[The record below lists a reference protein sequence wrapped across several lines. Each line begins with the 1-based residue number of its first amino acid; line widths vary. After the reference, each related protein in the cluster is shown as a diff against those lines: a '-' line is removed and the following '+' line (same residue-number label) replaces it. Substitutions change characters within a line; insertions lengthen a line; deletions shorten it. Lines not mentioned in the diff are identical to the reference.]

1 LHKLGVY
8 VAGTVALNPSNSS
21 VTLVRSGSRITLK
34 EEHDGHPL
42 SRYIAGQIPYYYREP
57 KAIGADFAA
66 RHDALE
72 MILALFS
79 QSPTTA
85 KFQNS
90 HCGEILSSIFLED
103 VVGYRRLLC
112 KLTLTTAEDTNV
124 HKMDGFFV
132 KTTCDPFQ
140 YLFVEAKTS
149 ILPTDKTK
157 FSGHRHGILKQ
168 MITSLG
174 AYDKVDER
182 FDFTRIRDN
191 LEQGFSPSEAK
202 QIRSDLVPPGPSN
215 ASYVGV
221 AVTNKQ
227 TIDQGD
233 DDYILSAASN
243 KKFDFY
249 GLVVVDLKQLAQE
262 SYQHGKIIS
271 DVTNSGTA

>member
-1 LHKLGVY
+1 LHKFGVY
-8 VAGTVALNPSNSS
+8 VAGTVVLKPSDSS
-21 VTLVRSGSRITLK
+21 VTVVRTGSRITLK

-42 SRYIAGQIPYYYREP
+42 SRYIAGQIPYYYRAP
-57 KAIGADFAA
+57 TAIGADFAA
-66 RHDALE
+66 RHDAIE
-72 MILALFS
+72 MVLALFS
-79 QSPTTA
+79 QSPTTV

-90 HCGEILSSIFLED
+90 HCGEILSSIFLEE
-103 VVGYRRLLC
+103 VVGYRRLFC

-132 KTTCDPFQ
+132 KATSDPFE

-149 ILPTDKTK
+149 ILPTEKTT

-174 AYDKVDER
+174 SYDKIDER

-191 LEQGFSPSEAK
+191 LEQNFLPAEAK

-221 AVTNKQ
+221 AVTNQQ
-227 TIDQGD
+227 TIDQRD
-233 DDYILSAASN
+233 DDYILSAACN
-243 KKFDFY
+243 KTFDFY
-249 GLVVVDLKQLAQE
+249 GLVVFDLKKLAQE
-262 SYQHGKIIS
+262 SYRHGKVIS
-271 DVTNSGTA
+271 DAATPAEA